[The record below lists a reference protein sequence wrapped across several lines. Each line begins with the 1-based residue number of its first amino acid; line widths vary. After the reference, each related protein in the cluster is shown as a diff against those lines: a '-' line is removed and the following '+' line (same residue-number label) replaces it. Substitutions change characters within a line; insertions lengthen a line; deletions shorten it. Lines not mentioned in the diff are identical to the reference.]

1 MHQSKLSTTALILL
15 AKYVQ
20 GINMSI
26 DLFMCIVTI
35 LMYAQIDEI
44 HNKRNIQILT
54 SQREARNEQHKD

>member
-1 MHQSKLSTTALILL
+1 MHQSKSSTTALILL

-35 LMYAQIDEI
+35 Y
-44 HNKRNIQILT
+44 T
-54 SQREARNEQHKD
+54 HK